1 MMFFTCKCF
10 LNNVFRHGD
19 LQEEM
24 YMEQPPSYLDQ
35 TYPNLVCRLKKV
47 LYGLK

>member
-1 MMFFTCKCF
+1 MFFTCKCF

-24 YMEQPPSYLDQ
+24 YMEQHQVTWTKHILIWF
-35 TYPNLVCRLKKV
+35 V
-47 LYGLK
+47 G